1 MREGRQLEFKEDVS
15 ASFLKTVSA
24 FANYGGGSVLF
35 GVADDGRAVGL
46 ADPVASC
53 LDIENR
59 VNDAISPRPDYSL
72 EVHEAD
78 SVVELRVRPGASK
91 PYLYRSKAYKRS
103 DSATVEVD
111 TVELTR
117 LVLEGRNTSFEQ
129 LPAARQDLAFKTLGE
144 AMVRR
149 VGIASFNEDTLK
161 TLDLLSTERG
171 YNKAAEI
178 LADEGGLPGID
189 LARFGESVSVIL
201 RRVTL
206 EGVCALTEFEGAAR
220 VFEELYCHEEVS
232 GTVRRRVETI
242 PLAAFREALANALVH
257 RTWDVSARIRV
268 SMYDDR
274 VEVSSPGGLPAGI
287 SEDEYLSDMVSVRR
301 NPILANVFYRLGL
314 IEAFG
319 TGILR
324 IREAYAGSASRPR
337 FDVRENSVTV
347 TLPVLAEDLGLTE
360 DQMRVY
366 ELLSPVRAQAGGELH
381 ARVDFSR
388 SKLNGILKALV
399 GRGLARTTGAGRG
412 LKYLRG

>member
-15 ASFLKTVSA
+15 GSFLKTVSA
-24 FANYGGGSVLF
+24 FANYGGGSILF
-35 GVADDGRAVGL
+35 GVADDGRTVGL
-46 ADPVASC
+46 ANPVASC

-78 SVVELRVRPGASK
+78 SVVELRVRPGSSK

-111 TVELTR
+111 AVELTR
-117 LVLEGRNTSFEQ
+117 LILEGRNTSFER
-129 LPAARQDLAFKTLGE
+129 LPAARQDLTFKALGE
-144 AMVRR
+144 AMVGH
-149 VGIASFNEDTLK
+149 VGIATFNEDTLR
-161 TLDLLSTERG
+161 TLELLSAEG
-171 YNKAAEI
+171 YNNAAAI
-178 LADEGGLPGID
+178 LADDGGFPGVD
-189 LARFGESVSVIL
+189 MARFGESVSVIL
-201 RRVTL
+201 RRETL
-206 EGVCALTEFEGAAR
+206 EGISALTEFGAAAR
-220 VFEELYCHEEVS
+220 VFEELYCYEEVS

-257 RTWDVSARIRV
+257 RTWDVSARVRV

-287 SEDEYLSDMVSVRR
+287 SEEEYLSDMISVRR

-314 IEAFG
+314 VEAFG

-324 IREAYAGSASRPR
+324 IREAYAGSASKPR

-347 TLPVLAEDLGLTE
+347 TLPVLAADLGLTG
-360 DQMRVY
+360 DQRLVY
-366 ELLSPVRAQAGGELH
+366 ELLSPVRAQSGGELH
-381 ARVDFSR
+381 AQVSFSR
-388 SKLNGILKALV
+388 SKLNGILRVLV

-412 LKYLRG
+412 LRYLRG

>member
-1 MREGRQLEFKEDVS
+1 MREGGQLEFKEDVS

-24 FANYGGGSVLF
+24 FANYGGGSILF

-91 PYLYRSKAYKRS
+91 PYLYRSRAYKRS

-111 TVELTR
+111 AVELTR
-117 LVLEGRNTSFEQ
+117 LILEGRNTSFEQ
-129 LPAARQDLAFKTLGE
+129 LPAARQDLTFRALGE
-144 AMVRR
+144 AMVER
-149 VGIASFNEDTLK
+149 VGIASFNEDTLR
-161 TLDLLSTERG
+161 TLDLLSERG
-171 YNKAAEI
+171 YNNAAAI
-178 LADEGGLPGID
+178 LADDGGLPGVD
-189 LARFGESVSVIL
+189 MARFGESVSVIL
-201 RRVTL
+201 RRETL
-206 EGVCALTEFEGAAR
+206 EGASALAEFEGAVR

-242 PLAAFREALANALVH
+242 PLSAFREALANALVH

-268 SMYDDR
+268 SMHDDR

-287 SEDEYLSDMVSVRR
+287 SEEEYLSDMVSVRR

-324 IREAYAGSASRPR
+324 IREAYAGSTSRPR

-347 TLPVLAEDLGLTE
+347 TLPVLAADLGLTG
-360 DQMRVY
+360 DQRLVY
-366 ELLSPVRAQAGGELH
+366 ELLSPVRAQSGGELH
-381 ARVDFSR
+381 AQVGFSR
-388 SKLNGILKALV
+388 SKLTGILRALV

>member
-35 GVADDGRAVGL
+35 GVADDSRAVGL

-111 TVELTR
+111 AVELTR

-129 LPAARQDLAFKTLGE
+129 LPAARQDLTFKTLGE
-144 AMVRR
+144 AMVER
-149 VGIASFNEDTLK
+149 VGIASFNEDTLR
-161 TLDLLSTERG
+161 TLELLSAEG
-171 YNKAAEI
+171 YNNAAAI
-178 LADEGGLPGID
+178 LADDGGLPGVD
-189 LARFGESVSVIL
+189 MARFGESVSVIL

-206 EGVCALTEFEGAAR
+206 EGISALAEFEGAAR

-257 RTWDVSARIRV
+257 RTWDVSARVRV

-324 IREAYAGSASRPR
+324 IKEAYAGSASRPR

-347 TLPVLAEDLGLTE
+347 TLPVLAADLGLTG
-360 DQMRVY
+360 DQRLVY
-366 ELLSPVRAQAGGELH
+366 ELLSPVRAQSGGELH
-381 ARVDFSR
+381 AQVSFSR

-399 GRGLARTTGAGRG
+399 GCGLARTTGAGRG
-412 LKYLRG
+412 LRYLRG

>member
-1 MREGRQLEFKEDVS
+1 MREGRQLEFKEDVGG
-15 ASFLKTVSA
+15 SFLKTVSA
-24 FANYGGGSVLF
+24 FANYGGGSILF
-35 GVADDGRAVGL
+35 GVADDGRTVGL
-46 ADPVASC
+46 ANPVASC

-111 TVELTR
+111 AVELTR
-117 LVLEGRNTSFEQ
+117 LILEGRNTSFER
-129 LPAARQDLAFKTLGE
+129 LPAARQDLTFKALGE
-144 AMVRR
+144 AMVGH
-149 VGIASFNEDTLK
+149 VGIATFNEDTLR
-161 TLDLLSTERG
+161 TLELLSAEG
-171 YNKAAEI
+171 YNNAAAI
-178 LADEGGLPGID
+178 LADDGGFPGVD
-189 LARFGESVSVIL
+189 MARFGESVSVIL
-201 RRVTL
+201 RRETL
-206 EGVCALTEFEGAAR
+206 EGISALTEFGAAAR
-220 VFEELYCHEEVS
+220 VFEELYCYEEVS

-257 RTWDVSARIRV
+257 RTWDVSARVRV

-274 VEVSSPGGLPAGI
+274 VDVSSPGGLPAGI
-287 SEDEYLSDMVSVRR
+287 SEEEYLSDMVSVRR

-314 IEAFG
+314 VEAFG

-347 TLPVLAEDLGLTE
+347 TLPVLAADLGLTG
-360 DQMRVY
+360 DQRLVY
-366 ELLSPVRAQAGGELH
+366 ELLSPVRAQSGGELH
-381 ARVDFSR
+381 AQVSFSR
-388 SKLNGILKALV
+388 SKLNGILRVLV

-412 LKYLRG
+412 LRYLRG